1 MIQVDPGAAATGALP
16 LDGVTRD
23 QREALGLIGQRIIGL
38 TQDLERLTDQAH
50 IQVVQEL
57 IDDLTV
63 ISRGVL
69 PGYEVGFSEQ
79 PAEPEPEPA
88 AGKAKRVLRNLAGKP
103 IGGCLQITLG
113 SGHWFSDNTV
123 PDGVTLAQWKTVA
136 IAANLIEQLYVKAQT
151 GARVS
156 VTRNWLKSIAA
167 DIRDIAELSDVRL
180 TGRMVPGRYRARA
193 LKEPSVWDA

>member
-1 MIQVDPGAAATGALP
+1 MIPVDPGAAATGALP
-16 LDGVTRD
+16 LDDVTRD

-38 TQDLERLTDQAH
+38 TQDLEQLTDPDH

-79 PAEPEPEPA
+79 PAEPEPV

-103 IGGCLQITLG
+103 TGGCLRITLG

-123 PDGVTLAQWKTVA
+123 PDGVTLVQWKTVA
-136 IAANLIEQLYVKAQT
+136 IAANLIEQMYVKAQT

-156 VTRNWLKSIAA
+156 VTRNWLKSVAA

-180 TGRMVPGRYRARA
+180 TGRMVPGRYSARM